1 MSKRFS
7 AGAVILLLLCLLLS
21 LCPPSFAEETAVIH
35 IRTAEDLL
43 ALAKDC
49 SLDTWSTGRRVVLD
63 NDLSLSGSAFDSI
76 PTFNGSFDGQGHTIY
91 DMELTSAQSPC
102 GFFLE
107 TGKDADIH
115 DLHVSGSVTTHGDDS
130 MVGGLVGLNRGM
142 LTGCSFSGVVSA
154 LTQVGGIAGKNDA
167 SGIIVSCSAS
177 GTVRGL
183 TKTGGIAGENAGAL
197 TGCENR
203 SFVNTESVDP
213 ALRLES
219 IDTSS
224 LLNFIRSLRTDS
236 AGITTDTGGVAGCSG
251 GFIERCSNTGAVGY
265 LHLGYNVGGI
275 AGRSGGYINAC
286 LNIGDVYGRKDVG
299 GIVGQ
304 AEPLTETAAQD
315 LLAGVGYRIYALN
328 NSVRDAVVDAQYA
341 SDDLSASISNL
352 SSYLAPVSDAVSG
365 LDITDPESAVY
376 LHDVITDCVWNISN
390 EMAAISQSVNGNSG
404 ILRDDF
410 KAITENLNALSDTAL
425 QTAGVIATVDQP
437 EDVLVDG
444 SEASEKEDLTLGKTA
459 SCENRGSVNGD
470 SNVGGIAGSL
480 SLENE
485 LDPESELN
493 LGGSRISKRSVSLSI
508 VVTECVNHGAV
519 TAKRECAGGIAG
531 MMEMGLASHCASYGP
546 VSLEDGDYAGGIA
559 GLLYG
564 SVKSSCAKCRLS
576 GRRYIGGVVGN
587 GCSARSKDERAST
600 VSACYTLAEILGT
613 PQFAGAI
620 SGGGDGNYENN
631 YFVPAGFAGLDRLS
645 IHGRAEPISF
655 DAFAGVEG
663 LPEECRTFIL
673 RFVVDGETVKEI
685 PFAYG
690 ASFDRSVF
698 PQVPGRDGRYAVW
711 DRTELQDLRFD
722 TTVTAEYR
730 LDETVLRSENVR
742 EDGRAVLYVD
752 GQFQQGDTVTL
763 EQIPVGGEDIR
774 AFSSTWQETVRDQ
787 LRSIFRE
794 HDPDYSIPVA
804 VAEHL
809 RVRFPDD
816 GQRSHTLRYL
826 APDGK
831 TENYRLYLAGEDGAR
846 RIRPETFGSYYLI
859 EISGTEAEIALV
871 STIQSWWIVAYIAAA
886 LVILAL
892 LIFLIV
898 KLRRLLRSR
907 PKKARVPLSER
918 PVFRWV
924 RAHRKPLLI
933 LLPILVIVGTG
944 IGLSLRSGSIG
955 SAVTAYRVLRDF
967 SGQECDVRTD
977 VRLQIEDRDL
987 EMHATAHRVQHDGHV
1002 IRCTEQYG
1010 IPLYISDGMVCLE
1023 NGRVFRLADGQLSQ
1037 GRVLDL
1043 ALDIFLHERL
1053 TMTEADGVTR
1063 YEADIGGET
1072 AGSILQI
1079 FLSSDSREPLHA
1091 DSMTVSLSARGGE
1104 LQALSFSGGGSA
1116 ADGKTFRFDVHLTPT
1131 AMTER
1136 PVIPPAVL
1144 DAIENGGGENIQV
1157 LSEDLLRLLAAWIK
1171 NDSAETVSA
1180 GINVSADCGSLRLT
1194 PRYRY
1199 SRRSVDG
1206 TDVHCIKSALFT
1218 LYFTGSAACTADG
1231 AELNE
1236 AQQRVVD
1243 MAQLI
1248 PLAKELCLKGQFDC
1262 TGAGDRFVYTV
1273 TLPSE
1278 DAADLVARLLPELD
1292 RLNLSYGD
1300 CRLRV
1305 TVAGESLNEIA
1316 LDCGASLRVVSRD
1329 VDASVKVTAAFNGD
1343 APEAVPPAVRAA
1355 LVKET

>member
-1 MSKRFS
+1 MSKRLP
-7 AGAVILLLLCLLLS
+7 AGAALLLLMALLLS
-21 LCPPSFAEETAVIH
+21 LCPPAFAEEDGVIH
-35 IRTAEDLL
+35 IRTAEDLI

-49 SLDTWSTGRRVVLD
+49 SLDTWSDGKSVVLD
-63 NDLSLSGSAFDSI
+63 SDLSLSGSAFDSI
-76 PTFNGSFDGQGHTIY
+76 PTFNGRFDGQGHTIY
-91 DMELTSAQSPC
+91 DMELSSAQSPC

-167 SGIIVSCSAS
+167 TGVIVSCSAS

-183 TKTGGIAGENAGAL
+183 TQTGGIAGENAGAL

-213 ALRLES
+213 TLRLES

-224 LLNFIRSLRTDS
+224 ILNFIRSLRSDS
-236 AGITTDTGGVAGCSG
+236 AGITTDTGGVAGSSS
-251 GFIERCSNTGAVGY
+251 GFIERCSNTGTVGY

-286 LNIGDVYGRKDVG
+286 LNVGEVYGRKDVG

-304 AEPLTETAAQD
+304 AEPLTETSAED
-315 LLAGVGYRIYALN
+315 LLAGVGYRIYMLN
-328 NSVRDAVVDAQYA
+328 NSVHDAMVDARYA
-341 SDDLSASISNL
+341 SEDLSASIDNISA
-352 SSYLAPVSDAVSG
+352 YLTPVSEAVSS
-365 LDITDPESAVY
+365 LDVTDPESAVY
-376 LHDVITDCVWNISN
+376 LHDVISDCVWNISN
-390 EMAAISQSVNGNSG
+390 EMAAISQTVDGNSG

-410 KAITENLNALSDTAL
+410 KDITDNLTALSDTAL

-437 EDVLVDG
+437 EDILVDG
-444 SEASEKEDLTLGKTA
+444 SETTEKEDLTLGKTA
-459 SCENRGSVNGD
+459 NSENRGGVNGD
-470 SNVGGIAGSL
+470 SNVGGIAGNL
-480 SLENE
+480 SVESE

-493 LGGSRISKRSVSLSI
+493 VGGSRFSKKSVNLSI
-508 VVTECVNHGAV
+508 VVTGCLNRGAV

-531 MMEMGLASHCASYGP
+531 KMEMGLASHCASYGP
-546 VSLEDGDYAGGIA
+546 VVLEDGDYAGGIA

-564 SVKSSCAKCRLS
+564 SVKSSCAKCSLS
-576 GRRYIGGVVGN
+576 GRRYIGGIVGN

-600 VSACYTLAEILGT
+600 VSACYTLVEILGT
-613 PQFAGAI
+613 PQFAGAV
-620 SGGGDGNYENN
+620 SGGGDGVYENN
-631 YFVPAGFAGLDRLS
+631 FFVPAGFAGLDRLS

-655 DAFAGVEG
+655 EAFAGVEG
-663 LPEECRTFIL
+663 LPEECKTFTL
-673 RFVVDGETVKEI
+673 RFVADGETVKEL
-685 PFAYG
+685 PFEYG

-698 PQVPGRDGRYAVW
+698 PRVPGKDGRYAVW

-730 LDETVLRSENVR
+730 LDETVLRSADTR

-763 EQIPVGGEDIR
+763 ERIPVGDEDIR
-774 AFSSTWQETVRDQ
+774 AFSGTWQETVKDQ

-816 GQRSHTLRYL
+816 GQHSHTLRYL

-846 RIRPETFGSYYLI
+846 RIRPETFGSYYLLDVT
-859 EISGTEAEIALV
+859 GTECDLALV

-886 LVILAL
+886 LVLTAL

-898 KLRRLLRSR
+898 KLVRLLRAR
-907 PKKARVPLSER
+907 PKKARAPLAER
-918 PVFRWV
+918 PVPRWL
-924 RAHRKPLLI
+924 RAHRKPILI
-933 LLPILVIVGTG
+933 LLPILLIAGTG
-944 IGLSLRSGSIG
+944 VILSLHFGSIG
-955 SAVTAYRVLRDF
+955 SAVSAYRVLSDF
-967 SGQECDVRTD
+967 SRQECDVQTD
-977 VRLQIEDRDL
+977 VRLHIEDQELTMRT
-987 EMHATAHRVQHDGHV
+987 TAHRVLRDGHM

-1043 ALDIFLHERL
+1043 ALEIFLHEQIRR
-1053 TMTEADGVTR
+1053 TEADGVTR
-1063 YEADIGGET
+1063 FEAVIGGET
-1072 AGSILQI
+1072 AESVLQV
-1079 FLSSDSREPLHA
+1079 FLSADSRELLHT
-1091 DSMTVSLSARGGE
+1091 DSMTVSMSVKEGGIRS
-1104 LQALSFSGGGSA
+1104 LSFSGDGST
-1116 ADGKTFRFDVHLTPT
+1116 ADSKRFRIDVLLTPT

-1136 PVIPPAVL
+1136 PVIPQAVL
-1144 DAIENGGGENIQV
+1144 EAIESGGGENIQV

-1171 NDSAETVSA
+1171 NASADTVSA
-1180 GINVSADCGSLRLT
+1180 DINVSADCGSLRLS

-1199 SRRSVDG
+1199 SRRTVDG
-1206 TDVHCIKSALFT
+1206 VDVHCIRSALFT
-1218 LYFTGSAACTADG
+1218 LYFTDSAACTADG
-1231 AELNE
+1231 EALNE

-1243 MAQLI
+1243 TAQLI

-1262 TGAGDRFVYTV
+1262 NGAGDRFVYTV
-1273 TLPSE
+1273 TLSGE
-1278 DAADLVARLLPELD
+1278 DAAALVSRLLPELD
-1292 RLNLSYGD
+1292 RVNLSYRD

-1305 TVAGESLNEIA
+1305 TVTGESLDEIA
-1316 LDCGASLRVVSRD
+1316 LDCGASVRVVSRD
-1329 VDASVKVTAAFNGD
+1329 VDAAVSVTADFNGD
-1343 APEAVPPAVRAA
+1343 AAEAVPPAVRAA
-1355 LVKET
+1355 LVK